1 MKKRNAYRKYVR
13 TFGRE
18 IRTRRRGLGMS
29 AELLAE
35 RVNRSDREILN
46 IERGTVE
53 PKLGTALL
61 LCTECG
67 IDIGELEEFV
77 PQEEPSYV

>member
-1 MKKRNAYRKYVR
+1 MTKQDSTCWVDLGKR
-13 TFGRE
+13 
-18 IRTRRRGLGMS
+18 IRIMRQGLGLT
-29 AELLAE
+29 AEMLAE

-53 PKLGTALL
+53 PKLGTVLL